1 MKAVVG
7 ESLGAFENYSIMEI
21 DCSAPAAG
29 EVQIEVRRAGVTF
42 VDALIAAGR
51 HQAKV
56 GLPFIP
62 GNEVSG
68 IVSAVGAGVT
78 RFTVG
83 DRVAC
88 SGVGGKFAETV
99 NALEA
104 ATVRLP
110 DSMSFDEAAVFFGS
124 YCCSYHALVQGASLR
139 PGETVM
145 VMGAAGAIGNSAIQV
160 AAALGARVLA
170 SASTE
175 EKRAAALRAGA
186 AAAIDSNSPQ
196 WRAQV
201 RELTGPQGLDV
212 VVDPVGGTATERA
225 FRALGLGG
233 RHLVIGFAAGS
244 IPALP
249 CNLPLLKGASLIG
262 IELSK
267 FSQRFPQ
274 LSAANDNALVELYS
288 RGALKASRI
297 AHPFPFERFGDALR
311 LAESGQSFG
320 GIVLRVRA

>member
-99 NALEA
+99 K
-104 ATVRLP
+104 
-110 DSMSFDEAAVFFGS
+110 S
-124 YCCSYHALVQGASLR
+124 
-139 PGETVM
+139 
-145 VMGAAGAIGNSAIQV
+145 
-160 AAALGARVLA
+160 
-170 SASTE
+170 
-175 EKRAAALRAGA
+175 RAP
-186 AAAIDSNSPQ
+186 S
-196 WRAQV
+196 
-201 RELTGPQGLDV
+201 
-212 VVDPVGGTATERA
+212 
-225 FRALGLGG
+225 
-233 RHLVIGFAAGS
+233 
-244 IPALP
+244 
-249 CNLPLLKGASLIG
+249 
-262 IELSK
+262 
-267 FSQRFPQ
+267 
-274 LSAANDNALVELYS
+274 
-288 RGALKASRI
+288 
-297 AHPFPFERFGDALR
+297 
-311 LAESGQSFG
+311 
-320 GIVLRVRA
+320 